1 MISYLDGGLPQER
14 GVDAAITSAVL
25 DCLDMNK
32 MFLSLN
38 KHMIEVP
45 ATDNHVVF
53 LIKTV
58 AKCYA
63 KIRLHHM
70 AKMANLA
77 NKDKKIRRKFTNLIL
92 FKNQ

>member
-1 MISYLDGGLPQER
+1 MIMKLDGGLPQEK
-14 GVDAAITSAVL
+14 GIDSAITSAVFE
-25 DCLDMNK
+25 CLDINR
-32 MFLSLN
+32 MFMSLN
-38 KHMIEVP
+38 KHIMEVP

-58 AKCYA
+58 TQCYS

-77 NKDKKIRRKFTNLIL
+77 NKDKKK
-92 FKNQ
+92 

>member
-1 MISYLDGGLPQER
+1 MKLDGGLPQEK
-14 GVDAAITSAVL
+14 GIDSAITSAVFE
-25 DCLDMNK
+25 CLDINR
-32 MFLSLN
+32 MFMSLN
-38 KHMIEVP
+38 KHMMEVP

-58 AKCYA
+58 CQCYS

-77 NKDKKIRRKFTNLIL
+77 NKDKKIRRKFTNIIL
-92 FKNQ
+92 FNN